1 MRPKRLLENAA
12 GTDPVAVRVVGALV
26 VAVFV
31 QGVGA
36 SAVLPLLPL
45 FMRGH
50 GTSDALVGA
59 VMGSFFVAGVLTQYG
74 AGHLAD
80 RFGHRR
86 VITGGLVIYA
96 VASLGY
102 LASVSPGGY
111 VGLRSLQGV
120 GGGAV
125 QVASLALVGVV
136 VPVERR
142 GRAFSALF
150 GAQLAGMAIGP
161 LAGSVAG
168 LAHLRWLFI
177 ATAAMSLV
185 SIVPVV
191 VGTAPAPEPAPS
203 HERPPALTVSRALV
217 GVALVGVSA
226 GLVTGV
232 YEACWSL
239 LMSSRGAHPW
249 QIGLSWT
256 LFAVPFAAFSPT
268 AGRLADRLDRRRLVI
283 GALLASSVFAALYP
297 FLPSVAWLMSLGVI
311 EAIAV
316 AVAFPAAQ
324 SMLTQTATPETLG
337 RAQGLFTTAESA
349 AIAMAA
355 AASGALFGVARWVPF
370 VAASVLGGLI
380 VGVLPA
386 LWRGLPGRA
395 DPDQPLRLPGSA
407 EGLTAGAIP
416 STAPTA

>member
-1 MRPKRLLENAA
+1 MRPLRLLQGAA
-12 GTDPVAVRVVGALV
+12 GPDPAATRVVGALI

-45 FMRGH
+45 FLRGH
-50 GTSDALVGA
+50 GTSDTLVGA
-59 VMGSFFVAGVLTQYG
+59 VMGSFFVAGVLTQYA
-74 AGHLAD
+74 AGHFAD
-80 RFGHRR
+80 RFGHRP
-86 VITGGLVIYA
+86 VIAVGLVLYA

-102 LASVSPGGY
+102 LGSVGDGGY
-111 VGLRSLQGV
+111 VGLRSLQGI
-120 GGGAV
+120 GAGAV
-125 QVASLALVGVV
+125 QVASLALVGIV
-136 VPVERR
+136 VPLERR
-142 GRAFSALF
+142 GRAFSAVF

-177 ATAAMSLV
+177 ATAGASLTA
-185 SIVPVV
+185 IIPVFA
-191 VGTAPAPEPAPS
+191 GTTPVTSPEPTRQ
-203 HERPPALTVSRALV
+203 RPPPLTISRALV

-232 YEACWSL
+232 YETCWSL

-256 LFAVPFAAFSPT
+256 LFAIPFAAFSPT
-268 AGRLADRLDRRRLVI
+268 AGRLADRLDRRKLVVA
-283 GALLASSVFAALYP
+283 ALLASSAFAALYP
-297 FLPSVAWLMSLGVI
+297 FLPTVGWLMGLGVI

-337 RAQGLFTTAESA
+337 RAQGLFTTAETA
-349 AIAMAA
+349 AIAVAA
-355 AASGALFGVARWVPF
+355 GASGAMFGIARWVPF
-370 VAASVLGGLI
+370 VVASAVGGLI
-380 VGVLPA
+380 VGALPP
-386 LWRGLPGRA
+386 LWRTMPGRA
-395 DPDQPLRLPGSA
+395 TRGEGAGGPGAAEVVIVGSA
-407 EGLTAGAIP
+407 APGP
-416 STAPTA
+416 SR